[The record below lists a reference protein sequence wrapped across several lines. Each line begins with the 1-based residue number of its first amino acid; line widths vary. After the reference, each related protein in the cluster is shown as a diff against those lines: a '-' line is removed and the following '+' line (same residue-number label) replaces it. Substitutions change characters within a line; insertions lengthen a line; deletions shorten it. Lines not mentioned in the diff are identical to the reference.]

1 MDFEKNDERREVTC
15 TCIVRTAGKTGAE
28 MEALTGVTVALLTI
42 YDMCKYM
49 DKFMEITV
57 GELIKKKGGKR
68 GDVIN
73 ERYRDV

>member
-1 MDFEKNDERREVTC
+1 MTC

-42 YDMCKYM
+42 YDMCKSM
-49 DKFMEITV
+49 DKFMEITGV
-57 GELIKKKGGKR
+57 ELIKKTGGKS

>member
-1 MDFEKNDERREVTC
+1 MTC

-28 MEALTGVTVALLTI
+28 MEALTGVTVALLNI
-42 YDMCKYM
+42 YDMCKSM
-49 DKFMEITV
+49 DKFMEITGV
-57 GELIKKKGGKR
+57 ELIKRQAVKS